1 MLPYRRRLRALA
13 GQLAPP
19 SPTTHRQP
27 AADDGGELVPIEGWP
42 EYLPV
47 YDFVEVERFQPGDP
61 RALEHVDE

>member
-1 MLPYRRRLRALA
+1 MPAHQRRLRALA

-19 SPTTHRQP
+19 SPSTHP
-27 AADDGGELVPIEGWP
+27 SAAPPDGGELVPIEGWP
-42 EYLPV
+42 EYLPM